1 MLRREGKPGHARRP
15 RGDWLNALTP
25 PAVAAAGLLD
35 GLNPCAFGVL
45 LSFVAVL
52 LAGVAL
58 GGTQPR
64 LWRVGGAY
72 VGGMF
77 VTYLLLGAGLI
88 TVVSFLAQTHLP
100 VRIMGV
106 AVVVLGLWMLKDV
119 ALPDAGWTLAMP
131 VRFHSLVRRALGQ
144 TTPVGLFVAGG
155 LVGLCTVPCSGAIYL
170 GVLALIARE
179 PLPVRAGYLLLY
191 NVMFIL
197 PLLAMLAAV
206 ANRRALNRLAH
217 WYLPRK
223 ALAKAAVGIFTVA
236 LGFVVLVTA

>member
-1 MLRREGKPGHARRP
+1 M
-15 RGDWLNALTP
+15 
-25 PAVAAAGLLD
+25 
-35 GLNPCAFGVL
+35 L

-52 LAGVAL
+52 LSGVAL
-58 GGTQPR
+58 GGAQPR

-100 VRIMGV
+100 VRIMGL
-106 AVVVLGLWMLKDV
+106 AVVILGLWMLKD
-119 ALPDAGWTLAMP
+119 ALLPEAGWRLGMP
-131 VRFHSLVRRALGQ
+131 ARFHGAVRRALAQ
-144 TTPVGLFVAGG
+144 TTPVGLFLAGG

-179 PLPVRAGYLLLY
+179 PIPARVGYLLLY
-191 NVMFIL
+191 NVMFIV
-197 PLLAMLAAV
+197 PLLAVLSAV
-206 ANRRALNRLAH
+206 ANRRTMNRLGH

-223 ALAKAAVGIFTVA
+223 GVAKAAMGIMSVA
-236 LGFVVLVTA
+236 LGFIVLVTA